1 MARKTK
7 KPVVDTPPEPADQPG
22 FGPPIDT
29 LSTLQILDLVSQS
42 IPYDSPARPE
52 LNYLRLRVEELE
64 ITNDQARDA
73 IEKLDAA
80 VTKLSSPANRTG
92 TLLALPKPDIAL
104 VVSAGAEYYCS
115 IDPRLSQSQ
124 LLVGTKI
131 LLNEAYAVIGD
142 LGFELGGPVVK
153 IFDLLPDG
161 RLRVGSEAGMQNTL
175 VIRSAALA
183 KEKLK
188 NGLEIRLDSSARVA
202 LEVVAKPESHDH
214 LLETVPEL
222 PWDKVGGQAEARQAV
237 RDAIELPLLHSD
249 LFEAYKHTTPKGILL
264 YGPPGC
270 GKTLLG
276 KATAYNLTRQLREKT
291 GRDLQECFMHIKGPE
306 ILNMWVGESE
316 RQVREIFARARE
328 KAKDGYLPFI
338 FIDEAESIL
347 GTRRSGRG
355 HNIVNTLV
363 PMFCAEMDGIE
374 SLHEM
379 VIILASNRADM
390 IDPAILRPGRI
401 DRKIKVN
408 RPDRKE
414 SEEIYRIYLTPT
426 LPFAPELRTEFGGD
440 PKRIIDHLIHQL
452 LEEQFSRKESNRF
465 LEITTRSGR
474 HEFLY
479 RGDLISGAII
489 ASVVERAKEL
499 AIKRAISTPGDH
511 GLGLPDLLTSL
522 EVEYQ
527 ENDIFPPSDITE
539 DWMKLVDQD
548 PENVVKIAPVR
559 PRRAEHSHSSSSII

>member
-7 KPVVDTPPEPADQPG
+7 PSVVPPSPEPAPAVDLGEQL
-22 FGPPIDT
+22 DS
-29 LSTLQILDLVSQS
+29 LSTLQILDLISQS
-42 IPYDSPARPE
+42 LPFESASRSE
-52 LNYLRLRVEELE
+52 LLYLRRRIEELE
-64 ITNDQARDA
+64 VTNEQAREMV
-73 IEKLDAA
+73 EKLDAA

-92 TLLALPKPDIAL
+92 TLLYLPKPDIAF

-115 IDPRLSQSQ
+115 IDPRLSQTE

-161 RLRVGSEAGMQNTL
+161 RLRVGSEAGMQNSL

-188 NGLEIRLDSSARVA
+188 AGLEIRLDSSSRVA
-202 LEVVAKPESHDH
+202 LEVVAKPESRDH

-222 PWDKVGGQAEARQAV
+222 PWEKVGGQAEARQAV
-237 RDAIELPLLHSD
+237 RDAIELPILHND

-291 GRDLQECFMHIKGPE
+291 GRDLKECFMHVKGPE

-316 RQVREIFARARE
+316 RQVREIFARARD

-408 RPDRKE
+408 RPNRTEADA
-414 SEEIYRIYLTPT
+414 IYRIYLSPT
-426 LPFAPELRTEFGGD
+426 LPLAPALLKEHDND
-440 PKRIIDHLIHQL
+440 PKKVIDHLISQV
-452 LEEQFSRKESNRF
+452 LEEQFSKKESNRF

-474 HEFLY
+474 HDFLY

-489 ASVVERAKEL
+489 SSIVERAKER
-499 AIKRAISTPGDH
+499 AIKRAISTPGEH
-511 GLGLPDLLTSL
+511 GLTLSDLLTSL
-522 EVEYQ
+522 ELEYQ

-559 PRRAEHSHSSSSII
+559 PRRSEVSSII

>member
-1 MARKTK
+1 MAKKTK
-7 KPVVDTPPEPADQPG
+7 PPVVSPSPEPAETPE
-22 FGPPIDT
+22 FGPSLDS
-29 LSTLQILDLVSQS
+29 LSTLQILDLVNQS

-52 LNYLRLRVEELE
+52 LNYLRLRVEEME
-64 ITNDQARDA
+64 VTNEQARDA

-104 VVSAGAEYYCS
+104 VVSSGAEYYCS
-115 IDPRLSQSQ
+115 IDPRLSQTE

-161 RLRVGSEAGMQNTL
+161 RLRVGSEAGMQNSL
-175 VIRSAALA
+175 VIRSAALG

-188 NGLEIRLDSSARVA
+188 VGLEIRLDSSARVA
-202 LEVVAKPESHDH
+202 LEVVAKPESKDH
-214 LLETVPEL
+214 LLERVPEL
-222 PWDKVGGQAEARQAV
+222 PWEKVGGQAEARQAV

-291 GRDLQECFMHIKGPE
+291 GRDLQECFMHVKGPE

-408 RPDRKE
+408 RPSRQE
-414 SEEIYRIYLTPT
+414 SDDIYRIYLSPT
-426 LPFAPELRTEFGGD
+426 LPFDANLVKEHGNDTKKVVD
-440 PKRIIDHLIHQL
+440 YLIAQL
-452 LEEQFSRKESNRF
+452 LEEQFSRKDSNRF

-489 ASVVERAKEL
+489 SSIVERAKEL
-499 AIKRAISTPGDH
+499 AIKRAISSPDH
-511 GLGLPDLLTSL
+511 NGLCLADLLTSL

-548 PENVVKIAPVR
+548 PENVVKISPVR
-559 PRRAEHSHSSSSII
+559 PRRNEPSTSSII